1 MENGGTNGLQAFSEV
16 RRAIVVTAHA
26 DDLETL
32 MAGTIWRLR
41 QQGVEFYELILTRG
55 DLGTQDPNADGD
67 VLSAARLVEARAGAA
82 VLGLSEV
89 AILDNHDG
97 ELEASLQVRAAVAGF
112 YRKWQPDTLFTFD
125 PSWPGQMHP
134 DHRAA
139 GRAALD
145 AFMPSK
151 MPLYH
156 PEQLD
161 CTKVANIQRV
171 YVFGAGEPTVFVD
184 VADVYQKKVEAS
196 LAHRSQFPKGEESLN
211 WMRELD
217 SAAAERAG
225 LAGRLAEQFGIIH
238 V

>member
-1 MENGGTNGLQAFSEV
+1 M
-16 RRAIVVTAHA
+16 VTAHA

-32 MAGTIWRLR
+32 MAGTIWLLR

-55 DLGTQDPNADGD
+55 DLGTQDANADAD
-67 VLSAARLVEARAGAA
+67 ALAATRLAEARAGAS
-82 VLGLSEV
+82 VLGLGDV
-89 AILDNHDG
+89 ATLDNHDG
-97 ELEASLQVRAAVAGF
+97 ELEPSLGVRAAVAGF

-125 PSWPGQMHP
+125 PGWAGQMHP

-156 PEQLD
+156 PEQLNG
-161 CTKVANIQRV
+161 TKVANIQRV
-171 YVFGAGEPTVFVD
+171 YVFSPAEPTVSID
-184 VADVYQKKVEAS
+184 VTGVYAKKLEAS

-217 SAAAERAG
+217 SAAAGRAG
-225 LAGRLAEQFGIIH
+225 MSGRLVEQFGVIQ
-238 V
+238 VW